1 VCPEPRPASSAPS
14 ANAWTAW
21 TPRSRRPCDAPASG
35 PGCRRGAAGPPQA
48 DRSWAPAAGSPRCG
62 GSVVSGGTGVRA
74 AAWRAC
80 TVPSALLDGHRSTGT
95 RCSCGPGR
103 RSAPTSPRLPVSLF
117 DVVYLSVEHAE
128 IYIGRSRHWG
138 GVVGMVSLV
147 AEINRA
153 RQRRTAGQQYTQLQF
168 AGRCGDGVSKPG
180 LLQDGDGTG
189 DRTGWPAVI
198 RGRHEQYRSGSTPVK
213 ASAAGARTGR
223 FGSGVLSQSRR
234 RMGDGA
240 GCRSGAVRGHQ
251 QFAVTA
257 VRSSR
262 LARVDPEGRTE
273 EPSAIRIARAE
284 VFDPGA
290 AGHR

>member
-1 VCPEPRPASSAPS
+1 MPVHRQYAAISMATMFIVSAASVARSRHALPGVPLVGLGVRQHLLAVRDRLGDQLVKRPPQRPGHLRVLHGRTVEGTEGRLSTTIEAPCGVSRTAPASSAPS

-189 DRTGWPAVI
+189 DRTG
-198 RGRHEQYRSGSTPVK
+198 
-213 ASAAGARTGR
+213 
-223 FGSGVLSQSRR
+223 
-234 RMGDGA
+234 
-240 GCRSGAVRGHQ
+240 
-251 QFAVTA
+251 
-257 VRSSR
+257 
-262 LARVDPEGRTE
+262 
-273 EPSAIRIARAE
+273 
-284 VFDPGA
+284 
-290 AGHR
+290 